1 MFNCSC
7 GGMSSATIAAFNLAC
22 RVLCSGGSLLKSSA
36 LMCCQP
42 ISIRAA
48 AGKNKYPLF
57 CLQLLLPTGAPI
69 VCFLCS
75 ADSMYRRSRKQWLV

>member
-1 MFNCSC
+1 
-7 GGMSSATIAAFNLAC
+7 
-22 RVLCSGGSLLKSSA
+22 
-36 LMCCQP
+36 MCCQP

-75 ADSMYRRSRKQWLV
+75 ADSTYRRSSKQWLV